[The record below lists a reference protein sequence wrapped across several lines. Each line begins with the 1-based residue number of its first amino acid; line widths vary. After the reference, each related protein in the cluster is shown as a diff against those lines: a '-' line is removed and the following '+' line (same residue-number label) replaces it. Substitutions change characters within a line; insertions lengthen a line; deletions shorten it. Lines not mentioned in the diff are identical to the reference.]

1 MRLIDAD
8 KLCDELKEVSK
19 LKGTTDKGKE
29 RARYI
34 AEFIDFWGDVST
46 IEAIP
51 IEWLNKVIEHYRE
64 NGWHDDAED
73 LELLINDWR
82 EALEVQG
89 ND

>member
-1 MRLIDAD
+1 MRLIDSE
-8 KLCDELKEVSK
+8 ELEKALVGILPYK
-19 LKGTTDKGKE
+19 YVTE
-29 RARYI
+29 RVVKAMP
-34 AEFIDFWGDVST
+34 T

-82 EALEVQG
+82 EEQKNEA
-89 ND
+89 D